1 MNRVIIDTGY
11 WRAISDSHDD
21 YHKISV
27 DISKRIINSRAYRLV
42 IPFPT
47 MYELLRTEFVKR
59 KSALQNI
66 DYIIKDVSRVDLIY
80 DERYRDKAYSEMIM
94 TKRNLSFVDCIVR
107 AMLDDAN
114 LNIKGLITF
123 NNRDFDD
130 ICRKKRIELICY

>member
-11 WRAISDSHDD
+11 WRAIYDSHDD

-27 DISKRIINSRAYRLV
+27 DISERIINSREYRLV

-123 NNRDFDD
+123 NNGDFDD

>member
-1 MNRVIIDTGY
+1 MNRVIIDTGF
-11 WRAISDSHDD
+11 WRAIYDSQDD

-27 DISKRIINSRAYRLV
+27 KISERIINSREYRLV
-42 IPFPT
+42 VPFPT

-59 KSALQNI
+59 KIALQNI
-66 DYIIKDVSRVDLIY
+66 DKIIKDISRVDLIY
-80 DERYRDKAYSEMIM
+80 DEQYRDKAYSEMIT

-107 AMLDDAN
+107 AMLDDAT

-123 NNRDFDD
+123 NNGDFDD

>member
-11 WRAISDSHDD
+11 WRAIYDSLDD
-21 YHKISV
+21 YHNISV
-27 DISKRIINSRAYRLV
+27 DISKRIINSREYRLV

-123 NNRDFDD
+123 NNGDFDD
-130 ICRKKRIELICY
+130 ICRKKRIELISY

>member
-1 MNRVIIDTGY
+1 
-11 WRAISDSHDD
+11 
-21 YHKISV
+21 
-27 DISKRIINSRAYRLV
+27 
-42 IPFPT
+42 

>member
-1 MNRVIIDTGY
+1 MNRVIIDTGF
-11 WRAISDSHDD
+11 WRAIYDSQDD

-27 DISKRIINSRAYRLV
+27 NISERIINSREYRLV
-42 IPFPT
+42 VPFPT

-59 KSALQNI
+59 KIALQNI
-66 DYIIKDVSRVDLIY
+66 DKIIKDISRVDLIY
-80 DERYRDKAYSEMIM
+80 DEQYRDKAYSEMIT

-107 AMLDDAN
+107 AMLDDAT

-123 NNRDFDD
+123 NNGDFDD